1 MPWWAT
7 VALTVIIKRLAIT
20 LLLKIVKQIPNKW
33 KRTFISSTK
42 CVTPYVLLLFFRFFL
57 LLPCS
62 YKCPPRLS
70 VNSNSPSPYQ
80 TSNSY
85 CLLVTEIQQQ
95 IFYLRFFIRLCWTLP
110 LCTRYQQVNL
120 YFLQYRYFMKC
131 ITLTNSCSF
140 KLVKIVYQLVLVLT
154 FLFGILQDD
163 VHKLFS
169 KQDFLVMVFFSR
181 VRLWVMSHPK
191 KKPVWILWFIKLRIE
206 GERCRYGTCVV
217 III

>member
-42 CVTPYVLLLFFRFFL
+42 CVTPYLLLLFFRFFL

-85 CLLVTEIQQQ
+85 WWPKFNNKYFTYDFSLGFTELYLYLLATS
-95 IFYLRFFIRLCWTLP
+95 R
-110 LCTRYQQVNL
+110 
-120 YFLQYRYFMKC
+120 
-131 ITLTNSCSF
+131 
-140 KLVKIVYQLVLVLT
+140 
-154 FLFGILQDD
+154 ILQDD

-169 KQDFLVMVFFSR
+169 KQDFLVMVFFSS

-217 III
+217 MII

>member
-62 YKCPPRLS
+62 YKCPPSLS

-85 CLLVTEIQQQ
+85 WWPKFNNKYFTYDFSLGFTELYLYVLATSRLIC
-95 IFYLRFFIRLCWTLP
+95 IFYNIVISWFVLLLP
-110 LCTRYQQVNL
+110 
-120 YFLQYRYFMKC
+120 
-131 ITLTNSCSF
+131 I
-140 KLVKIVYQLVLVLT
+140 
-154 FLFGILQDD
+154 
-163 VHKLFS
+163 
-169 KQDFLVMVFFSR
+169 R
-181 VRLWVMSHPK
+181 VRLNLLKSYINLFWFLLFYSGFFKMTYINFSQNKIFLWWCFSPESACESWVTQK
-191 KKPVWILWFIKLRIE
+191 RNRFEFYDL
-206 GERCRYGTCVV
+206 
-217 III
+217 